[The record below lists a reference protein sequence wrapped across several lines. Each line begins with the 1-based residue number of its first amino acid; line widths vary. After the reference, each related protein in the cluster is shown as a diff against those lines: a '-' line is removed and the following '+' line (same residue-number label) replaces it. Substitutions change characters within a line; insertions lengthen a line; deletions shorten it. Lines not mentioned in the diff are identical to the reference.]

1 MGKNINRVRPQG
13 VILSHGLWQHG
24 LSLKALGLLYI
35 LLDLSQIPTWEF
47 SLTGMVALAEQNG
60 MGDGRDSLR
69 TAISEL
75 EAKGFLQ
82 RQRERTEEGTL
93 AGSQWLVSDQP
104 MGTDGEPGSDP
115 PTSENPTLED
125 RLQEGSSSNEEE
137 RGKKPPVCPP
147 LPGLEEVVAKAVQAK
162 PKAKRGR
169 KPKAKPSVP
178 PNLAEAFAPFGQEA
192 ATVLLDWWQNH
203 KSGAKTDQ
211 ALQLQLT
218 ELKKIMAIGGSAL
231 VQSQAE
237 LAIRSGVMRGKGWCQ
252 INASR
257 CREYDGM
264 GHVRPRQQRQEA
276 LLPSQELLDIL
287 KLAEAHPSLFSGA
300 SIANGAVEV
309 RYSAMVRSLCGYP
322 ELSRV
327 TMEHGFREEIEALL
341 ERVEPQPCTPF

>member
-47 SLTGMVALAEQNG
+47 SLAGMVALAEQNG

-75 EAKGFLQ
+75 EGKGFLQ

-147 LPGLEEVVAKAVQAK
+147 LPGLEEAIAQPVQTGAKQAKASTAAVHEATF
-162 PKAKRGR
+162 
-169 KPKAKPSVP
+169 
-178 PNLAEAFAPFGQEA
+178 AEFGQEA
-192 ATVLLDWWQNH
+192 AAVLLDWWRNH
-203 KSGAKTDQ
+203 KSGAKTQ
-211 ALQLQLT
+211 RALKLQLG
-218 ELKKIMAIGGSAL
+218 ELRQIQAMGGDAL

-237 LAIRSGVMRGKGWCQ
+237 LAIRSGVMRGKGWSQ
-252 INASR
+252 IDAAK
-257 CREYDGM
+257 CREYGSA
-264 GHVRPRQQRQEA
+264 GPGRPRQQRQEG
-276 LLPSQELLDIL
+276 LLPSQELLDIV